1 MWSLPLTHGHRA
13 ETIFA
18 SGTARD
24 ERAERERAARRKRR
38 GRAECATFSLHTPQR
53 CLVCQWLTK
62 CTIYAHMHARERCL
76 HDTDI
81 YIYIY
86 TQSGPADSE
95 SNLGLNRPIHSRGD
109 SSSSFSFSII
119 YLLSIFRWPR
129 FFLSPMIILFL
140 GKDRMILSFLRSFSS
155 FRNFCEVIGGNIF
168 KVFGWFMTRNEGER
182 IRKLLKLL
190 KKLLNEDNIDWSLT
204 GEGGWED
211 LILSR
216 NLYEISN
223 IKLNYVL

>member
-86 TQSGPADSE
+86 TKWTGRFREQSWPEPTHSFEGRFFFFLFFFDYLFIIHLSMTTIFLIAD
-95 SNLGLNRPIHSRGD
+95 D
-109 SSSSFSFSII
+109 YSFSWERSNHSFFPS
-119 YLLSIFRWPR
+119 F
-129 FFLSPMIILFL
+129 FFLFSE
-140 GKDRMILSFLRSFSS
+140 FLRSY
-155 FRNFCEVIGGNIF
+155 R
-168 KVFGWFMTRNEGER
+168 W
-182 IRKLLKLL
+182 
-190 KKLLNEDNIDWSLT
+190 
-204 GEGGWED
+204 
-211 LILSR
+211 
-216 NLYEISN
+216 
-223 IKLNYVL
+223 